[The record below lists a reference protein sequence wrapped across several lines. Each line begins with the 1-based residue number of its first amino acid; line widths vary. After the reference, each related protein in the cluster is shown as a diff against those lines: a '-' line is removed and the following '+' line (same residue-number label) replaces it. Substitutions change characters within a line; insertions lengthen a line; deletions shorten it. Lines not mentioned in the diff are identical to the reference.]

1 MTLLTQE
8 MVEDTM
14 GFGVKILNIL
24 FEDGTISKPEA
35 FISISM
41 IDDKRALNYKEL
53 AYRLIG
59 DSDKWLYPYDEIARG
74 KTKLSA
80 RTGLSARQ
88 VIDHHPELLCPSDV
102 KYWGNTIVG
111 NIIVS
116 CSCCE
121 HGSVDTIVTD
131 AVAAKCLSLIQA
143 EVNLQLQDEDT
154 HFFT

>member
-8 MVEDTM
+8 MVEDSID
-14 GFGVKILNIL
+14 FGVKCLGIL
-24 FEDGTISKPEA
+24 FDDGTINRPEA
-35 FISISM
+35 FISISVV
-41 IDDKRALNYKEL
+41 DDKRALKYQEY
-53 AYRLIG
+53 ACRAVG
-59 DSDKWLYPYDEIARG
+59 DPSIWLYRYDEIARG

-80 RTGLSARQ
+80 RTGMSARQ
-88 VIDHHPELLCPSDV
+88 VIELHPELLCPSDV